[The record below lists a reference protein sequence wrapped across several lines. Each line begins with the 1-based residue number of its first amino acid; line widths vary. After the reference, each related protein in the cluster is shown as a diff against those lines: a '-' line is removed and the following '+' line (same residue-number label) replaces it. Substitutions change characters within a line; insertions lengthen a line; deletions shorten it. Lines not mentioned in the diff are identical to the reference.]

1 MLLVIVLAVTAPQEP
16 ERSPK
21 PGCAEY
27 DPGSHDTDLLTLIHE
42 AVYGFAF
49 FASLVWAVCSLV
61 VLPRVFRLH
70 GKRPIVLLALTLG
83 YWVALLLSRVIC

>member
-1 MLLVIVLAVTAPQEP
+1 MLVIVLAVIAPQEP

-83 YWVALLLSRVIC
+83 YWVVLLGTHFIR

>member
-1 MLLVIVLAVTAPQEP
+1 MLVIVLAVFAPEWPPGEP
-16 ERSPK
+16 R

-27 DPGSHDTDLLTLIHE
+27 DPGSHDIDVSILIHE

-49 FASLVWAVCSLV
+49 FASLVFAVCSLV

-70 GKRPIVLLALTLG
+70 GKRPIILLALTVG
-83 YWVALLLSRVIC
+83 YWAVLLLSRVI